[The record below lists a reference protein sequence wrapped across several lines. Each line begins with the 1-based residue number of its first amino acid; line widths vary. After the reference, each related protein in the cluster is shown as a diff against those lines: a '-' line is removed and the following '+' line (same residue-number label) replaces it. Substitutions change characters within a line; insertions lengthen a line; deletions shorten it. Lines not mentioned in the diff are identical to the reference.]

1 MVEHKPLT
9 DGRDPAP
16 LVAGETKMIGWRD
29 EQGET
34 HRGSLFAAFAALA
47 NGQAW
52 SFPALRPHQREPWH
66 AFTVQVAAL
75 ALIHAGTDTL
85 PTDEAAW
92 RDLLLALTPDTPE
105 AWELVVDDWS
115 KPALL
120 QPPTQQPS
128 DRAAYKNRIA
138 TPDALD
144 MLVTAKN
151 HDLKQERMIAASDEH
166 WLFALVT
173 LQTTEGFLGA
183 GNYGISRMNGGFASR
198 MSLGIRPAGGAGR
211 AFHRDVE
218 RLVADAR
225 ARPDRRTGTK
235 LLWTV
240 PWDGTISLDYTKLDE
255 LYVEICRRVRLRR
268 AGDTIEALT
277 AGSKCARVA
286 ASELKGK
293 TLDPWAP
300 IKADGSTS
308 HTPTGAGFGYRQ
320 MATLLD
326 RKKIALPPLA
336 EPHPDDDRDGLSIV
350 AAALVRGQGKT
361 EGLHRRAIRTPGALR
376 DADGNRLPLDRIG
389 EVAGKRS
396 EEGFQASR
404 RLSRALISLVQ
415 GGPDRAR
422 LDDDSA
428 KKKIERWM
436 NRFNEAVDGIFF
448 DAPFW
453 AEVAATDDNHRMAW
467 RITLRDLAGE
477 TFAIAAEG
485 APGTEVRRVPAR
497 ARAGSLLH
505 YEMKKWVEEAEHGE

>member
-1 MVEHKPLT
+1 
-9 DGRDPAP
+9 
-16 LVAGETKMIGWRD
+16 MIGWED
-29 EQGET
+29 EDGRVQC
-34 HRGSLFAAFAALA
+34 GSLFAAFAALA
-47 NGQAW
+47 DGHAW

-66 AFTVQVAAL
+66 AFTVQVAAM

-85 PTDEAAW
+85 PTGEAAW
-92 RDLLLALTPDTPE
+92 RDLLMGMTPDLPE

-120 QPPTQQPS
+120 QPPTVAPT
-128 DRAAYKNRIA
+128 DRAAYKNRIP

-151 HDLKQERMIAASDEH
+151 HDLKQERMIGASEED

-198 MSLGIRPAGGAGR
+198 MSLGIRPLGGAAR
-211 AFHRDVE
+211 AFRRDVA

-225 ARPDRRTGTK
+225 VRPDRRAGTM
-235 LLWTV
+235 LLWTA
-240 PWDGTISLDYTKLDE
+240 PWDGTLSLAYDGLDE

-268 AGDTIEALT
+268 SAGSIEALA

-286 ASELKGK
+286 ASELKGA

-300 IKADGSTS
+300 MKADGSTS
-308 HTPTGAGFGYRQ
+308 HTPSGAGFGYRQ

-326 RKKIALPPLA
+326 KAKITLPRLA
-336 EPHPDDDRDGLSIV
+336 KADPADDREGLAIV

-361 EGLHRRAIRTPGALR
+361 EGLHRRTIRTPGALR
-376 DADGNRLPLDRIG
+376 DAEGRPLPIDRIG
-389 EVAGKRS
+389 EVAGKRA

-415 GGPDRAR
+415 GGPDKAR

-436 NRFNEAVDGIFF
+436 NRFNGTVDGIFF
-448 DAPFW
+448 DGPFW
-453 AEVAATDDNHRMAW
+453 AEVTATDDNHRMAW
-467 RITLRDLAGE
+467 RTTLRDIATD
-477 TFAIAAEG
+477 TFAIAAEA
-485 APGTEVRRVPAR
+485 APGTEVRRIPAR

-505 YEMKKWVEEAEHGE
+505 YEMKKWVEEAEYGE

>member
-1 MVEHKPLT
+1 
-9 DGRDPAP
+9 
-16 LVAGETKMIGWRD
+16 MIGWRD
-29 EQGET
+29 EHGDT
-34 HRGSLFAAFAALA
+34 HRGSLFATFAALA
-47 NGQAW
+47 DGQAW

-75 ALIHAGTDTL
+75 ALIHAGTDTP
-85 PTDEAAW
+85 PTTEAAW
-92 RDLLLALTPDTPE
+92 RDLLLALTPDQPE

-120 QPPTQQPS
+120 QPPTVQPS
-128 DRAAYKNRIA
+128 DRAAYKNRIP

-151 HDLKQERMIAASDEH
+151 HDLKQERMIAASDED

-211 AFHRDVE
+211 AFRRDVD

-225 ARPDRRTGTK
+225 ARPDRRTGTA

-240 PWDGTISLDYTKLDE
+240 PWDGTLSLDYNKLDE

-268 AGDTIEALT
+268 NGDAIEALA

-286 ASELKGK
+286 ASELKGN

-300 IKADGSTS
+300 MKADGSTS

-326 RKKIALPPLA
+326 KKKITLPHLA
-336 EPHPDDDRDGLSIV
+336 RPDPADDREELVIV

-361 EGLHRRAIRTPGALR
+361 EGLHRRIIRTPGALR
-376 DADGNRLPLDRIG
+376 DADGQRLPLDRIG
-389 EVAGKRS
+389 EVAGKRA

-415 GGPDRAR
+415 GGPERAR

-436 NRFNEAVDGIFF
+436 TRFNEAVDGIFF
-448 DAPFW
+448 DPPFW
-453 AEVAATDDNHRMAW
+453 EEVAGTADNPRMAW
-467 RITLRDLAGE
+467 RVTLRDIATD
-477 TFAIAAEG
+477 TFAIAAEA

-505 YEMKKWVEEAEHGE
+505 YEMKKWVEEAEYGE

>member
-1 MVEHKPLT
+1 
-9 DGRDPAP
+9 
-16 LVAGETKMIGWRD
+16 MIGWRD
-29 EQGET
+29 EQGDT

-92 RDLLLALTPDTPE
+92 RDLLLALTPNQPE

-225 ARPDRRTGTK
+225 ARPDRRIGTT

-240 PWDGTISLDYTKLDE
+240 PWDGTVPLDYNGLDE
-255 LYVEICRRVRLRR
+255 LYVEICRRVRLTRQPTG
-268 AGDTIEALT
+268 AIAAMT
-277 AGSKCARVA
+277 AGSKVSRVA
-286 ASELKGK
+286 YKELGGNTK
-293 TLDPWAP
+293 DPWAP
-300 IKADGSTS
+300 MTIDTKKGSETFGKEIS
-308 HTPTGAGFGYRQ
+308 VTATGAGFGYRQ
-320 MATLLD
+320 MANLLD
-326 RKKIALPPLA
+326 RKKITRPHLA
-336 EPHPDDDRDGLSIV
+336 EPHPDDDRNGLSIV

-361 EGLHRRAIRTPGALR
+361 EGLHRRAIRTPAALR
-376 DADGNRLPLDRIG
+376 DADGNRLSLDRIG
-389 EVAGKRS
+389 EVAGKRA
-396 EEGFQASR
+396 EEGYEASR

-415 GGPDRAR
+415 GGPERAR

-453 AEVAATDDNHRMAW
+453 AEVAATDDNHRMTW
-467 RITLRDLAGE
+467 RETLRDLATDQFE
-477 TFAIAAEG
+477 IAAEA
-485 APGTEVRRVPAR
+485 APGTEVRRVTAR

-505 YEMKKWVEEAEHGE
+505 HEMKKWVKEAEYGE

>member
-1 MVEHKPLT
+1 
-9 DGRDPAP
+9 
-16 LVAGETKMIGWRD
+16 MIGWRD
-29 EQGET
+29 EGGGT
-34 HRGSLFAAFAALA
+34 HRGDLFAAFAALA
-47 NGQAW
+47 GGQAW

-66 AFTVQVAAL
+66 AFTVQIAAL
-75 ALIHAGTDTL
+75 ALIHAGTDTV
-85 PTDEAAW
+85 PTEAAAW
-92 RDLLLALTPDTPE
+92 RDLLLALNPDQPE

-120 QPPTQQPS
+120 QPPTVQPS
-128 DRAAYKNRIA
+128 DRAAYKNRIP

-151 HDLKQERMIAASDEH
+151 HDLKQERMIAASDED

-198 MSLGIRPAGGAGR
+198 MTLGIRPTGGAAR
-211 AFHRDVE
+211 AFRRDVE
-218 RLVADAR
+218 QLVADAR
-225 ARPDRRTGTK
+225 ARPDRRSGTM
-235 LLWTV
+235 LLWTQ
-240 PWDGTISLDYTKLDE
+240 PWDGTLSLDYTRLDE

-268 AGDTIEALT
+268 SGTGTEAMT

-286 ASELKGK
+286 ASELKGA

-300 IKADGSTS
+300 MKADGSTS

-326 RKKIALPPLA
+326 AKKITLPHLA
-336 EPHPDDDRDGLSIV
+336 KPNLADDREGLAIV

-361 EGLHRRAIRTPGALR
+361 EGLHRRTIRTPGALR
-376 DADGNRLPLDRIG
+376 DDDGRPLPLDRIG
-389 EVAGKRS
+389 DVAGKRAG
-396 EEGFQASR
+396 EGYEASR

-415 GGPDRAR
+415 GGPERAR

-453 AEVAATDDNHRMAW
+453 AEVAGTDDNPRMAW
-467 RITLRDLAGE
+467 RTTLRGIATD
-477 TFAIAAEG
+477 TFAIAAEA
-485 APGTEVRRVPAR
+485 APGTEVRRVTAR

-505 YEMKKWVEEAEHGE
+505 HEMRKWVEEAEYGE

>member
-1 MVEHKPLT
+1 
-9 DGRDPAP
+9 
-16 LVAGETKMIGWRD
+16 MIGWQD
-29 EQGET
+29 ERGDT

-47 NGQAW
+47 SGQAW

-85 PTDEAAW
+85 PTTEAAW
-92 RDLLLALTPDTPE
+92 RDLLLALTPDQPE

-120 QPPTQQPS
+120 QPPTTQPA
-128 DRAAYKNRIA
+128 DRAAYKNRVP

-151 HDLKQERMIAASDEH
+151 HDLKQERMIAADDEH

-211 AFHRDVE
+211 AFRRDVE

-225 ARPDRRTGTK
+225 ARPDRRTGTT
-235 LLWTV
+235 LLWTL
-240 PWDGTISLDYTKLDE
+240 PWDGTTSLDYNKLDE
-255 LYVEICRRVRLRR
+255 LYVEICRRIRLRR
-268 AGDTIEALT
+268 SGDAIEACT

-293 TLDPWAP
+293 TRDPWAP
-300 IKADGSTS
+300 MKADGSTS

-326 RKKIALPPLA
+326 KAKITRPPLA

-361 EGLHRRAIRTPGALR
+361 EGLHRRAIRAPGALR

-389 EVAGKRS
+389 VVAKQRA
-396 EEGFQASR
+396 EEGYEASR

-415 GGPDRAR
+415 GGPERAR

-436 NRFNEAVDGIFF
+436 TRFNEAVDGIFF
-448 DAPFW
+448 ASPFW
-453 AEVAATDDNHRMAW
+453 AEVAASEENHRMAW
-467 RITLRDLAGE
+467 RETLRDLA
-477 TFAIAAEG
+477 TDQFAIAAEA

-505 YEMKKWVEEAEHGE
+505 HEMKKWVKEAEHGE